1 MKKLQKKTIAFIL
14 IIYLVSL
21 NYIRYNLYPITFY
34 TSIRKINFYYPSQ
47 ISLGNIGNNSSAFNG
62 TIPPLD
68 FLNIPLLVILLP
80 ILSGISY
87 LLFYL
92 FSNFLKSRI
101 FGGKYRYKTRK
112 IYRINEF
119 LELRLEGD
127 DTIIYVSGEPFEQC
141 KYLLLNVPMDRLHD
155 FDSID
160 QAQEYLEDDLEAEL
174 TPEEV
179 GLEPEEEFHAHCSN
193 LQVWYENDYDTTL
206 LHRNLAFPLLKVLVE
221 SGDKKAEKIFKEEI
235 RERFKSL
242 YPPVQS
248 YLIQEGYLNYFEKD
262 EIINLLNLI
271 SNGQVWE
278 EIAESC
284 EIQKQYL
291 GAIEALKRALH
302 LDPINYKTLL
312 KLAETYLKIGDNQLA
327 ISTYKNLLELY
338 PYKNALKTSIGECYM
353 KAGDTT
359 NAKKMFMEAL
369 KMNQCDYYTWEL
381 LGRIFRTEGKINKA
395 IQAFKLSVQFYPY
408 TIDPWIEISLLYVHK
423 IKPSLAVKN
432 LKKALEYNP
441 ENVFL
446 WLALKRIMRRIGK
459 GWTTFFLFF
468 KFKKKWKKL
477 RKIQKS

>member
-1 MKKLQKKTIAFIL
+1 MKSLQKRTVTFIIIPYLASL
-14 IIYLVSL
+14 IYIKHNL
-21 NYIRYNLYPITFY
+21 NSITFY
-34 TSIRKINFYYPSQ
+34 TSMCKINFDFPSQ
-47 ISLGNIGNNSSAFNG
+47 ISLGNIVNNSSAFNN

-68 FLNIPLLVILLP
+68 FLNLPLLIILLP
-80 ILSGISY
+80 ALSGISY

-92 FSNFLKSRI
+92 FSNFIESRI
-101 FGGKYRYKTRK
+101 FNRKYRYKTRK

-141 KYLLLNVPMDRLHD
+141 KYLLLNVPIDRLHD

-160 QAQEYLEDDLEAEL
+160 QAQKYLKDDLEAEL

-193 LQVWYENDYDTTL
+193 LQVWYENDYHTSL

-221 SGDKKAEKIFKEEI
+221 SGDKKAEEIFKEEI

-248 YLIQEGYLNYFEKD
+248 YLVQEGYLNYFEKD

-271 SNGQVWE
+271 SDGHVWE

-284 EIQKQYL
+284 EVQKQYL
-291 GAIEALKRALH
+291 STIEALKRALH
-302 LDPINYKTLL
+302 LDPVNYKTLL

-338 PYKNALKTSIGECYM
+338 PYKHEVKISIGECYM

-381 LGRIFRTEGKINKA
+381 LGRIFRGEGKINKA

-408 TIDPWIEISLLYVHK
+408 TTDPWIEISLLYVHK
-423 IKPSLAVKN
+423 NKPKFAIKY

-446 WLALKRIMRRIGK
+446 WLAFKRVMRRIGK

-468 KFKKKWKKL
+468 KFQKKWKKL
-477 RKIQKS
+477 RKIHLS